1 MHAMKGT
8 TFIRNYFYTLGK
20 VAINRWQWTLVMRLF
35 KSDRDDVWPSENEK
49 IIGVDGG
56 MGKQLEKS
64 F

>member
-1 MHAMKGT
+1 M
-8 TFIRNYFYTLGK
+8 TFD
-20 VAINRWQWTLVMRLF
+20 Q
-35 KSDRDDVWPSENEK
+35 SENEK